1 MVITFNY
8 RIGLLG
14 TAAGPKLQEDN
25 ELAGDK
31 GVGNYGLRDQ
41 QTLLRWIH
49 QHIAD
54 FGGDPLNV
62 TLFGET
68 TGASDILCHLYSTA
82 NQTKHLFHRAIIQSP
97 AVEHNVPDVRVAGAH
112 LSRTMASLHVSSIEE
127 LRRLDVKRLITSQPS
142 PRVTD
147 DGFFLGNGW
156 KDFMLGAE
164 DTHCSERHFPTSQHH
179 ALPLQPIIIGDCT
192 YESSLWSFPV
202 SYWTAEGIVR
212 RIRAICQSLH
222 KANALLRA
230 YDISPYTPEDEL
242 SERVLDLIN
251 DARFA
256 CPIDCVAAGI
266 KNVQGGKGVY
276 RYVFDQE
283 SPAKGMPHHAVDLV
297 YLFDNI
303 PRAEPAT
310 LASPSRSTT
319 PDLIFG
325 GSDDEGDDFSSPFDY
340 DDSQWVTPVVDD
352 WTYNRV
358 RDTMQDR
365 WIAFANGHQPWHS
378 DKAFVFGPE
387 GETGERSWSIFE
399 GRRRTSLWRS
409 ALLPLGLS
417 LMQKLGEE
425 LSNGPVVGT
434 KASF

>member
-1 MVITFNY
+1 
-8 RIGLLG
+8 
-14 TAAGPKLQEDN
+14 
-25 ELAGDK
+25 
-31 GVGNYGLRDQ
+31 
-41 QTLLRWIH
+41 
-49 QHIAD
+49 
-54 FGGDPLNV
+54 
-62 TLFGET
+62 
-68 TGASDILCHLYSTA
+68 
-82 NQTKHLFHRAIIQSP
+82 
-97 AVEHNVPDVRVAGAH
+97 
-112 LSRTMASLHVSSIEE
+112 MASLHVSTVED
-127 LRRLDVKRLITSQPS
+127 LRRLDVKRLITTQPA

-147 DGFFLGNGW
+147 DGFFLGGGW

-164 DTHCSERHFPTSQHH
+164 DTHCTERYFPPSQHH

-192 YESSLWSFPV
+192 SESSLWSFPV

-212 RIRAICQSLH
+212 RVRAICQSLH

-256 CPIDCVAAGI
+256 CPIDGVAGGI
-266 KNVQGGKGVY
+266 KNGQGGKGVY

-303 PRAEPAT
+303 PRSAQLST
-310 LASPSRSTT
+310 LAAPSRSIT

-325 GSDDEGDDFSSPFDY
+325 GSDDEGDDFSSPFDIDY
-340 DDSQWVTPVVDD
+340 DDGQWVTPVVDD

-358 RDTMQDR
+358 RNTMQDR
-365 WIAFANGHQPWHS
+365 WITFAYGQQPWHG

-399 GRRRTSLWRS
+399 GRRRTSLWKS

>member
-1 MVITFNY
+1 MVGCSLSPWV
-8 RIGLLG
+8 GLTYIL
-14 TAAGPKLQEDN
+14 
-25 ELAGDK
+25 
-31 GVGNYGLRDQ
+31 GLRDQ

-49 QHIAD
+49 HYISD
-54 FGGDPLNV
+54 FGGDSLNV

-68 TGASDILCHLYSTA
+68 TGASDILCHLYSSA

-97 AVEHNVPDVRVAGAH
+97 AVEHNVPDVRLAGSH
-112 LSRTMASLHVSSIEE
+112 LSRTMASLHVSSVEE
-127 LRRLDVKRLITSQPS
+127 LRRLDVKRLITSQAS

-147 DGFFLGNGW
+147 DGVFLGNGW
-156 KDFMLGAE
+156 KDFMLGDE
-164 DTHCSERHFPTSQHH
+164 DIHCSDRHFPASQHH

-212 RIRAICQSLH
+212 RVRAICQSLH
-222 KANALLRA
+222 KGNALLRA

-242 SERVLDLIN
+242 SERVLELIN

-266 KNVQGGKGVY
+266 KRGQGGKSVY

-303 PRAEPAT
+303 PRADPAT

-340 DDSQWVTPVVDD
+340 DDSQWVTPIVDD
-352 WTYNRV
+352 WTYTRV
-358 RDTMQDR
+358 RNTMQDR
-365 WIAFANGHQPWHS
+365 WIAFAYGHQPWHN

-409 ALLPLGLS
+409 ALMPLGLS
-417 LMQKLGEE
+417 LIQKLGEE